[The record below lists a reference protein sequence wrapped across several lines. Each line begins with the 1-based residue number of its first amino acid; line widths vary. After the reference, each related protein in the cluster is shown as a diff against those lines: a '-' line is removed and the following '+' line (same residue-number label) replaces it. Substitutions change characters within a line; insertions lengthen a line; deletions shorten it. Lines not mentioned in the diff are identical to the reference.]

1 MRTPSRFIP
10 KFPENKANLPTL
22 WFFGVIFIG
31 GLLTVL
37 IIYPIISIAVIV
49 LACISMFIE
58 SRRRNKLAQSR
69 SAESICTFARSFDR
83 HKMDTHVV
91 RAVYEEV
98 NKQIGGSVEFPLRID
113 DQLFDSK
120 GLNLDPDDLD
130 EILIAAAY
138 RANKSIEHTEAN
150 PFYDKVNTVAD
161 LVSFLMAQ
169 PTNIEVDK
177 LTS

>member
-1 MRTPSRFIP
+1 MRTPSRQIP
-10 KFPENKANLPTL
+10 KFLENKANLPTR

-31 GLLTVL
+31 WFLTVL
-37 IIYPIISIAVIV
+37 IAYPIITAILMGLVGISI
-49 LACISMFIE
+49 FIE
-58 SRRRNKLAQSR
+58 NRRRKKLAQSR
-69 SAESICTFARSFDR
+69 PAESICTFARSFDR
-83 HKMDTHVV
+83 HNMDSHVV

-98 NKQIGGSVEFPLRID
+98 TKQICGAVEFPLRVD

-138 RANKSIEHTEAN
+138 RANKSIEHTEHN
-150 PFYDKVNTVAD
+150 PYYGKVNTVAD

-169 PTNIEVDK
+169 PTNIK
-177 LTS
+177 TNTLSS